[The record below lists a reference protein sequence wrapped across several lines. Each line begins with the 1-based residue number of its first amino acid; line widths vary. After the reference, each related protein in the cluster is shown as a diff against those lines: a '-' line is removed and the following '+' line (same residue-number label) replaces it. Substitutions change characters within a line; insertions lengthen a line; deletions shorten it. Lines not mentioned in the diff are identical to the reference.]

1 MAGFCII
8 VYGEVNSRAP
18 RTLTTRLGF
27 QYFRRISASLSGSGE
42 LTVEPSFFFVLVVG
56 LVAPGF
62 AFFTV
67 RRSATALGR
76 AAV

>member
-18 RTLTTRLGF
+18 KTLTTRLGF

-42 LTVEPSFFFVLVVG
+42 LTGRAIVFIVLVVG

-76 AAV
+76 AAA